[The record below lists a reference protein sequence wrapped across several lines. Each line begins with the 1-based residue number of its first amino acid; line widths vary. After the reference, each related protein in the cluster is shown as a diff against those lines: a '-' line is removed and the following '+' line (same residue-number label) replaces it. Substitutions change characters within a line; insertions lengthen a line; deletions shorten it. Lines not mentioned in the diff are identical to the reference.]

1 MGLYSKF
8 ATVGL
13 SFVALFV
20 IQTALFSDF
29 EVWGSVIGGNNS
41 PVMGSENTGLALS
54 RGPGSSHSITHLDAK
69 NTKEAVYSCATGD
82 KGVIIPPGHFR
93 IVADKKS
100 GKWTGSI
107 SIVGATGEKSGII
120 KTGTLKGSS
129 YAFNGNLNAKNTLC
143 HFPGLQ
149 MGGTTFD
156 IGTFTCG
163 TVKNVAYKEL
173 STGNTNTFKVRI
185 NCNK

>member
-1 MGLYSKF
+1 MRLYSKF
-8 ATVGL
+8 AIVGL
-13 SFVALFV
+13 SFAALFF
-20 IQTALFSDF
+20 IQITLFPNF
-29 EVWGSVIGGNNS
+29 EAGGTVLDSSNS
-41 PVMGSENTGLALS
+41 PTVSNKNTDLAS
-54 RGPGSSHSITHLDAK
+54 SSPIVSHSITHLDAK
-69 NTKEAVYSCATGD
+69 NTQEAIYSCATGE
-82 KGVIIPPGHFR
+82 KGVIIPPGYFK
-93 IVADKKS
+93 ITADKKS

-107 SIVGATGEKSGII
+107 SIAGATGEKSGLI

-129 YAFNGNLNAKNTLC
+129 YAFNGNLIAKNTLC

-149 MGGTTFD
+149 MGGTAFD

-185 NCNK
+185 NCK